1 MTGCIA
7 LVLSGGSGNRFGDET
22 PKQYLQ
28 LGDRSVIRHA
38 IDIFAGHP
46 GIDAVRVVRRPQDQE
61 LYDRTTTG
69 ISILNPVDGGNTR
82 QNSVLLGLESL
93 QDLDPQ
99 NVLIH
104 DGARPFPGTDLISNI
119 LEALNNH
126 QAVIPALPVFDTIK
140 QITSGST
147 IIEKTLDRGQLW
159 RAQTPQAFDYKTI
172 LSAHRKAAGMELTDD
187 AMVAEHAGIPVTI
200 IDGSEGNIKITTQED
215 MQQAMR
221 MLEIGTLVSRVGT
234 GFDVHQ
240 FGPGDHAMLC
250 GVEVPHDH
258 GLEGH
263 SDADAPMHAL
273 TDAILGAIAAGDIG
287 SHFPPSDE
295 KWRGAA
301 SSEFLKHAATLVAK
315 LNGKIQNV
323 DVTIICE
330 KPKVGPY
337 RDQMRQKLAEILEI
351 PVSAV
356 SVKATTTEQ
365 LGFTGRNEGL
375 AAQAIVS
382 ITLPTSPSN

>member
-7 LVLSGGSGNRFGDET
+7 LILSGGSGIRFGTER
-22 PKQYLQ
+22 PKQYLP
-28 LGDRSVIRHA
+28 LGTRAVIRHA
-38 IDIFAGHP
+38 VDTFIDHP
-46 GIDAVRVVRRPQDQE
+46 GIDAVRIVRRPQDVT
-61 LYDRTTTG
+61 LYEDAFSG
-69 ISILNPVDGGNTR
+69 ISILDPVDGGETR
-82 QNSVLLGLESL
+82 QESVLRGLESL
-93 QDLDPQ
+93 EDIAPKS
-99 NVLIH
+99 VLIH
-104 DGARPFPGTDLISNI
+104 DGARPFPNASLITRT
-119 LEALNNH
+119 LEALNSH
-126 QAVIPALPVFDTIK
+126 LAVIPALPVFDTIK
-140 QITSGST
+140 QVST
-147 IIEKTLDRGQLW
+147 DAKTIEKTLDRQKLW
-159 RAQTPQAFDYKTI
+159 RAQTPQAFDYKAI
-172 LSAHRKAAGMELTDD
+172 LAAHRDTAGMELTDD

-200 IDGSEGNIKITTQED
+200 VDGNEENIKITTQED
-215 MQQAMR
+215 LQQAKK
-221 MLEIGTLVSRVGT
+221 MLDLGTVVTRVGT

-250 GVEVPHDH
+250 GIKVPHNH

-301 SSEFLKHAATLVAK
+301 SSEFLRHAAALVAD
-315 LNGKIQNV
+315 LNGIIQNV

-330 KPKVGPY
+330 SPKIGPH
-337 RDQMRQKLAEILEI
+337 RDAMRQKLSQILDI

-365 LGFTGRNEGL
+365 LGFTGRSEGL
-375 AAQAIVS
+375 AAQAIASV
-382 ITLPTSPSN
+382 TLPLAAE